1 MSEALNVRW
10 TFADSA
16 ETEIMRAEVVGHHF
30 PEHFHETWSVGCI
43 DRGTCS
49 FRASGKSFAAGTG
62 DVVVIPPYVVHTG
75 GNGIGRLVYRM
86 AYVGERW
93 LSSLSE
99 LVFGAACID
108 FPGVVLHDPLVATQL
123 SDALT
128 PAPLPEAERK
138 ARLAQALIELLARHG
153 RAQSSRD
160 EIRRVGLE
168 HALNTRSVLHMV
180 GTDIVSRSALIRR
193 FTRKFG
199 LSPSRYLRNLR
210 CVSAKPLMRE
220 GMAIVQVAQEL
231 GFSDQAHL
239 TREFKK
245 VHGITPGR
253 YQKAVEQTVTVTSV
267 QRGVGSA
274 AQLVRPARDGCS

>member
-16 ETEIMRAEVVGHHF
+16 DTEIMRAEVAGHRF

-43 DRGTCS
+43 DRGTCR
-49 FRASGKSFAAGTG
+49 FCASGKSFAAGAG

-86 AYVGERW
+86 AYVGECW

-99 LVFGAACID
+99 LVFGTACID
-108 FPGVVLHDPLVATQL
+108 FPGVVLHDPPAATQL
-123 SDALT
+123 SEALT

-153 RAQSSRD
+153 RVQSTPD
-160 EIRRVGLE
+160 EIQRVGLE
-168 HALNTRSVLHMV
+168 RGLDVRSVLHAV
-180 GTDIVSRSALIRR
+180 GTDVDSRSALIRR

-210 CVSAKPLMRE
+210 CVSAKALMRE
-220 GMAIVQVAQEL
+220 GLTVAQVAQEL
-231 GFSDQAHL
+231 GFSDQAHF

-245 VHGITPGR
+245 IHGITPGR
-253 YQKAVEQTVTVTSV
+253 YRQAGCATVHES
-267 QRGVGSA
+267 G
-274 AQLVRPARDGCS
+274 